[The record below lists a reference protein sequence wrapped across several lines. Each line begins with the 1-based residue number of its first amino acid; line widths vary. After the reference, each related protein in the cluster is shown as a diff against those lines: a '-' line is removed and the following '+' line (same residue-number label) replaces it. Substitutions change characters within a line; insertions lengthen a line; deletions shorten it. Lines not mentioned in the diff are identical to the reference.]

1 MSKISER
8 FSQAISEKNIN
19 NAFLSKKY
27 NISRQLVNKFFTTQK
42 TITDKFAEICD
53 GENINMNWLL
63 TGKGQMFLKNENSQ
77 INIKNISNQN
87 GDHNL
92 AINGNNNNNI
102 ILDDNTNTLNIN
114 ARIKDTGK
122 TTRENEPMAFEFYLK
137 EVCDLLKEYGS
148 FNLVWELRKKL
159 LAIKAL
165 HEQQS

>member
-1 MSKISER
+1 MLLKDRMKLLRKELRLKQREIADAIGSKVGKIKQIESG
-8 FSQAISEKNIN
+8 AT
-19 NAFLSKKY
+19 A
-27 NISRQLVNKFFTTQK
+27 NISFADAKLLSQK
-42 TITDKFAEICD
+42 Y
-53 GENINMNWLL
+53 GINDDWLRN
-63 TGKGQMFLKNENSQ
+63 GKGEMFLKNEN
-77 INIKNISNQN
+77 INLSTIN

-92 AINGNNNNNI
+92 AINGNNNNNNI

-114 ARIKDTGK
+114 ARLKDTGK

-148 FNLVWELRKKL
+148 FNLIWELRTKL